1 MSQGHL
7 ANNRP
12 KHKDSSEITVKRC
25 AIYARVSSSENDGAA
40 LSAIEAQIQVC
51 KYYIQSQRGMGWE
64 LVEPIYADDGYSGGD
79 INRPALRQLIT
90 DMEAGKIDAVVIQR
104 LDRLSRSVK
113 DMCDLLPTFTI
124 PGISLISISQSLDSE
139 TSMGRLAIHLLTS
152 FGQFERELAGD
163 RTREKIATA
172 RANGKWQNNGIP
184 LGYVLDTKQELQVD
198 ASESLIVQDIFRHF
212 VKAKSINELLK
223 TLSDLGYRT
232 KVRVSKV
239 GNKTGG
245 NFFDSNAL
253 YRVLNNRMYLGEG
266 FYNNEWHPSKHQRI
280 VDRQLWDQVHAVL
293 DGRARRKDKP
303 TKPRDY
309 AVFPL
314 GDRLYWHDGRQYKMH
329 ETNERNGQRYRYY
342 LGSAT
347 SEEKASNTGPPD
359 LRTTE
364 VHAKVISLLRKQF
377 REPQEWL
384 ARISDEDKFGPEFEP
399 AHVVET
405 FEGMERMWGHFWDI
419 TVAGMMRDLIDRAIL
434 YPDKLEIHLDIDGFS
449 EWLHASLSMKTK
461 SSKKSQA

>member
-1 MSQGHL
+1 MHESRL
-7 ANNRP
+7 ANMMAQ
-12 KHKDSSEITVKRC
+12 HS
-25 AIYARVSSSENDGAA
+25 A
-40 LSAIEAQIQVC
+40 LSAQIQAC
-51 KYYIQSQRGMGWE
+51 KHYIQSQRGMGWE
-64 LVEPIYADDGYSGGD
+64 LVVPVYADDGYSGGD

-113 DMCDLLPTFTI
+113 DISDLLPTFTI

-172 RANGKWQNNGIP
+172 RANGKWQNNGVP
-184 LGYVLDTKQELQVD
+184 LGYILDAKQELQVD
-198 ASESLIVQDIFRHF
+198 PGESLIVKDIFRHF
-212 VKAKSINELLK
+212 VKAKSTNELIK
-223 TLSDLGYRT
+223 TLSDLCYRT

-245 NFFDSNAL
+245 NSFDSNAL
-253 YRVLNNRMYLGEG
+253 YRVLNNRMYLGEA
-266 FYNNEWHPSKHQRI
+266 FYNNEWHPSKHHPI
-280 VDRQLWDQVHAVL
+280 IDRQLWDQAHAVL
-293 DGRARRKDKP
+293 DGRARRKGKL
-303 TKPRDY
+303 TKPRDP

-342 LGSAT
+342 LGPAT
-347 SEEKASNTGPPD
+347 SEEKSSNTGPPD
-359 LRTTE
+359 LSTTE
-364 VHAKVISLLRKQF
+364 VHARVISLLREQF

-399 AHVVET
+399 THVVET
-405 FEGMERMWGHFWDI
+405 FEGIDRMWHHFWDI
-419 TVAGMMRDLIDRAIL
+419 VVAGMIRDLIDRAIL

-449 EWLHASLSMKTK
+449 EWLQASLLMKK
-461 SSKKSQA
+461 KNSKKSRA